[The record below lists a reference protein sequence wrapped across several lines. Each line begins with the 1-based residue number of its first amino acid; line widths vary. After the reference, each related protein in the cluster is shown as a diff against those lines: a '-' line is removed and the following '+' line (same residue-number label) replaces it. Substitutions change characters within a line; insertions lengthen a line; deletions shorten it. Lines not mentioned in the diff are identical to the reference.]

1 MRSGWKWSG
10 SSRWARRKSR
20 TEARAAEGGHQR
32 GRVATLL
39 VTLLFLGIVAL
50 PVAAQNGTP
59 MTPERLTSLTQGRTM
74 TLRSRAST
82 LTQITPGVTQQM
94 MYRIRLT
101 PEAPDPALS
110 VFCTNVRLNQFE
122 HAMTALF
129 GYRLVGRS
137 QGEGMG
143 LVFVPEAEAVAAAGR
158 QRLQGRAAAEAGI
171 ARALAWIKQPQA
183 LDEIARTRCPAAGAL
198 REEGVKR
205 AFALF
210 AALPK
215 AQRETVLAGHPVTVP
230 YATLPAASRALLP
243 AGKPAPKWL
252 NFYLFDN
259 PWNESGHPRLA
270 VRAEPS
276 GKTWLSCP
284 PLALAPAHLAPTPEA
299 EAAFKVKLKGAP
311 DLEDLEAGE
320 EAPAIMEWLA
330 EEGHVAIMSE
340 GLRPY
345 EGGPDKLKRFGASFG
360 GLSLEESLDR
370 LATFFD
376 ATWRF
381 DDGWVLFQRR
391 STESLTRNVGPT
403 STTVQ
408 VGRR

>member
-1 MRSGWKWSG
+1 MRSGWKWRG
-10 SSRWARRKSR
+10 PSRWTRRRSR
-20 TEARAAEGGHQR
+20 ADLRRAWKGTLWGG
-32 GRVATLL
+32 AALTTALLL
-39 VTLLFLGIVAL
+39 VGIAAL
-50 PVAAQNGTP
+50 PAAAQNGLP

-74 TLRSRAST
+74 TLRSRATS
-82 LTQITPGVTQQM
+82 LTQITPGITQQM

-101 PEAPDPALS
+101 PEAADPALS
-110 VFCTNVRLNQFE
+110 VFCTNIRLSQFE

-143 LVFVPEAEAVAAAGR
+143 LVFVPDPEAMTAAS
-158 QRLQGRAAAEAGI
+158 RLRVQGRAAAEAGI

-183 LDEIARTRCPAAGAL
+183 LDEIARTRCPAAGEL
-198 REEGVKR
+198 RDEGVRR

-210 AALPK
+210 ATLSK

-230 YATLPAASRALLP
+230 YAALPVASRSLLP

-276 GKTWLSCP
+276 GKTWLSSP
-284 PLALAPAHLAPTPEA
+284 PLALAPAHLAPPAEV
-299 EAAFKVKLKGAP
+299 EAAFKLKLKGAP
-311 DLEDLEAGE
+311 DLEDLEPGE

-330 EEGHVAIMSE
+330 EEGQVAIMSE

-345 EGGPDKLKRFGASFG
+345 GGGPDKLKRFGASFG
-360 GLSLEESLDR
+360 GLTLEEGLDR

-376 ATWRF
+376 ATWRY
-381 DDGWVLFQRR
+381 DDGWVLIQRR
-391 STESLTRNVGPT
+391 STENLTRDLNPASSG
-403 STTVQ
+403 VQ